1 MCYFH
6 EHFLGLAPLEVGLM
20 TLEAN
25 WTPPTFTIKPELLFP
40 FTKREYVIDRCTMFC
55 KSLIT
60 FDCQVFGI
68 VQFFQFG
75 MLNFS
80 WLLDLLRSSL

>member
-25 WTPPTFTIKPELLFP
+25 WTPPTFTIKTELLFP
-40 FTKREYVIDRCTMFC
+40 FTKREMLLTDVQCSA
-55 KSLIT
+55 KVSSHLIAK
-60 FDCQVFGI
+60 F
-68 VQFFQFG
+68 
-75 MLNFS
+75 
-80 WLLDLLRSSL
+80 R